1 MKEFHIIAIDGG
13 AAAGK
18 SSTSRALAEKHQ
30 FLHVDTGSF
39 YRTLTWY
46 LIEKAPQDAARQPQ
60 LPSPEALQTKVE
72 GRTAVMGI
80 DGHFPG
86 DKIRTE
92 AVNRQVSHYAA
103 REDVRNLLLP
113 YQRNQADFAKENG
126 FCGLVM
132 EGRDIGSVVFPDA
145 DFIFFLHADPAARNE
160 RRAREGQVDSID
172 ERDRL
177 DTARKTAPLHCGP
190 NATKID
196 TTHLSLPEVVEQIS
210 QLISRK

>member
-1 MKEFHIIAIDGG
+1 
-13 AAAGK
+13 
-18 SSTSRALAEKHQ
+18 
-30 FLHVDTGSF
+30 
-39 YRTLTWY
+39 
-46 LIEKAPQDAARQPQ
+46 RQPQ